1 MTHLAKRTWLEA
13 EELFTAGTIALLPV
27 GSTEPHGP
35 HLPLDTDVTIACAQA
50 QRAADVLEGRGMQCV
65 ILPAISYGLTNFTNG
80 FAGTIGLR
88 PGTLWALL
96 EDVLVA
102 LEEQGVGRAIL
113 VNGHLEP
120 EHVAV
125 LRGVIVD
132 FPGGKGA
139 GGQMRLH
146 AIFPDNTRR
155 KWAATLGEEFQ
166 SGDCHAGRY
175 ETSIVLSADRAGV
188 REDVAAKLPPKRI
201 DLIRK
206 IQSGKSSFKQCGAD
220 EAYCG
225 NPAEATVAEGED
237 LIGRLAQMVLA
248 CAEEAWPECKA

>member
-1 MTHLAKRTWLEA
+1 MTDLAKRTWLEA
-13 EELFTAGTIALLPV
+13 EELFGPETIALLPV

-50 QRAADVLEGRGMQCV
+50 QRAAEVFEARGLRSVVLPSV
-65 ILPAISYGLTNFTNG
+65 NFGLTNFTNG

-120 EHVAV
+120 EHVAI

-132 FPGGKGA
+132 FPGGSGP
-139 GGQMRLH
+139 GGKARLH

-175 ETSIVLSADRAGV
+175 ETSIVLSADPEGV
-188 REDVAAKLPPKRI
+188 REEVAAKLPPKRI
-201 DLIRK
+201 DLIEKMR
-206 IQSGKSSFKQCGAD
+206 SGKKSFKQCGAD

-225 NPAEATVAEGED
+225 NPADATATEGAD
-237 LIGRLAQMVLA
+237 LIGRLAHMVVA
-248 CAEEAWPECKA
+248 SAEEAWPECKA